1 MRGCKNRKEKAVRLT
16 KMIEVALLLG
26 LGAVGYLLAVEKPAG
41 SGGVA
46 SETVEHFKAGNPL
59 PTELLD
65 QGPAVDMTNKCHNN
79 QVPFFGANRTQSMYS
94 GATNGILDNHTGAG
108 KEYFQKSE
116 VKSFF
121 DAKPATGNPY
131 GNQNESDFY
140 QSRMVTGQHMNNVF
154 PIDQV
159 HVGPGGNDGY
169 TNIPKGGF
177 QQDQFREYALP
188 RTTDEQRVVSKPKLS
203 YELPVVPGASN
214 VTLPGVQ
221 ADVNKNKPDRFAI
234 YGMDR
239 VNTAVGAQTASR
251 FYPEQVMKAQA
262 RETTEQQHFGP
273 GGNMAG
279 VVASYIRAFTEPYQE
294 FMKLTT
300 EGRPGPAAAQV
311 GTGMGIGADMYSAQT
326 KKDES
331 LLSDATR
338 FNSGMV
344 SITAAGEHLGSYTY
358 NAPLKQDVYTERN
371 GAEILT
377 AFNDNPYSQKLNS
390 F

>member
-1 MRGCKNRKEKAVRLT
+1 
-16 KMIEVALLLG
+16 MIELALLAG
-26 LGAVGYLLAVEKPAG
+26 LGAVGYLLATTDQEPKPTTENFTPRPTPQIDDG
-41 SGGVA
+41 L
-46 SETVEHFKAGNPL
+46 ET
-59 PTELLD
+59 
-65 QGPAVDMTNKCHNN
+65 DMTNKGHNN
-79 QVPFFGANRTQSMYS
+79 EVPFFGAHLKQSMYS
-94 GATNGILDNHTGAG
+94 GATNGILDNHAGAG
-108 KEYFQKSE
+108 KEYYQKKE

-121 DAKPATGNPY
+121 DAKPATGNPF
-131 GNQNESDFY
+131 GNQDESDFY
-140 QSRMVTGQHMNNVF
+140 QSRMVTGQNMKNVF

-188 RTTDEQRVVSKPKLS
+188 PTTDEVRVVTKPKLS
-203 YELPVVPGASN
+203 YEPPVIPGAN
-214 VTLPGVQ
+214 QITQPGIQ
-221 ADVNKNKPDRFAI
+221 ADVNKNRPDRFAV

-239 VNTAVGAQTASR
+239 VNTAVGAQVAQAH
-251 FYPEQVMKAQA
+251 YPEQIMKTQA
-262 RETTEQQHFGP
+262 RETTEKQYYGP
-273 GGNMAG
+273 GGNLAG

-300 EGRPGPAAAQV
+300 EGRPGPAGAQS
-311 GTGMGIGADMYSAQT
+311 GTGQGIGADMYSAQNN
-326 KKDES
+326 KDETV
-331 LLSDATR
+331 LSDAAR

-344 SITAAGEHLGSYTY
+344 SMNATGEHLGSYTY

-371 GAEILT
+371 GPEILK